1 MGYGDPHCPFSPMLA
16 VLHLLVLI
24 FIASICGDVSQ
35 LVDEA
40 HPARAVVLLADRDR
54 RERDLVD
61 RKVGRVDQDDGR
73 IFGPV

>member
-73 IFGPV
+73 IF

>member
-1 MGYGDPHCPFSPMLA
+1 MLA